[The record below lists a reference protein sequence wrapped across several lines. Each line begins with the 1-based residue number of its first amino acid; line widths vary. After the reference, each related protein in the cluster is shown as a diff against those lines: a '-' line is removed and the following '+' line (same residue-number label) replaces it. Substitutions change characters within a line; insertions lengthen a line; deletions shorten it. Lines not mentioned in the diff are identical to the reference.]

1 MGTGCGMNRAAVGGY
16 ARRFGALRGLTL
28 AALDCL
34 AARLAAFFEAFRAFL
49 AAFLLAFARCT
60 AGFGLASMLAVKPKL
75 NTSASAR
82 ARSLMPPMLLRD
94 ACKPQIHL

>member
-1 MGTGCGMNRAAVGGY
+1 MGGGCGTNRMGGY
-16 ARRFGALRGLTL
+16 TRRLAALRCLTL
-28 AALDCL
+28 VALDCL
-34 AARLAAFFEAFRAFL
+34 DARLAAFFEAFRARL
-49 AAFLLAFARCT
+49 AAFFMAFERCT